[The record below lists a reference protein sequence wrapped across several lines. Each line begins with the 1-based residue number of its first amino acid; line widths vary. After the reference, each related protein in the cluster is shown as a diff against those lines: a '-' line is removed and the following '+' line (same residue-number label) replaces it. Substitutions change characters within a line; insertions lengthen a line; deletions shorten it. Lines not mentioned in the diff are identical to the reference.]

1 MIDGVE
7 YIIKVSNPEG
17 SRITSLT
24 RNGQFVKEDDEFTI
38 AVNNYRASGGGNYN
52 MIKNAPVVKE
62 ISESMVEILAEYI
75 MHKKVI
81 DFEPVH
87 NIDVIV

>member
-1 MIDGVE
+1 
-7 YIIKVSNPEG
+7 
-17 SRITSLT
+17 
-24 RNGQFVKEDDEFTI
+24 
-38 AVNNYRASGGGNYN
+38 

-87 NIDVIV
+87 NIAVIL